1 MIDPL
6 LSPLVLSAR
15 ALPSCSPLADTSD
28 AAYMALH
35 DVELGRMRRHF
46 ARLSALY
53 GWGRRRG
60 GNTAAHGGEGAGS
73 SAGAGSGS
81 NGGAQKKTTHKVSH
95 KKASHKKVSHKKKM
109 SAKKAFSAKALA
121 ARKKALRK
129 KVVVPV
135 VAAGPRRSGRAG
147 KVSEKKRLAEIDADD
162 AGTKGGGR
170 TRSGGGAPTPPAT
183 GESAHAYGTRK
194 RQKRHA

>member
-1 MIDPL
+1 MLCP
-6 LSPLVLSAR
+6 PT
-15 ALPSCSPLADTSD
+15 DTSD

-60 GNTAAHGGEGAGS
+60 GNTAAHGGEGAGG
-73 SAGAGSGS
+73 SAGPGSGS
-81 NGGAQKKTTHKVSH
+81 GSGTQKKTSHKVSH
-95 KKASHKKVSHKKKM
+95 KKASHKRKAP
-109 SAKKAFSAKALA
+109 AKKTFSAKALA
-121 ARKKALRK
+121 ARKKSHRK
-129 KVVVPV
+129 KVAVPPA
-135 VAAGPRRSGRAG
+135 AAGPRRSGRAG

-162 AGTKGGGR
+162 PATKGGGR
-170 TRSGGGAPTPPAT
+170 KRSGGGAPAAPTT
-183 GESAHAYGTRK
+183 RGESVHAYGTRK